1 MWKLGSPSSSPEI
14 QALQL
19 ENHQLRSQMELLYDW
34 LSSEKYFREQKEIFG
49 EGIPK
54 EKLEKRSK
62 EIKNLL
68 QQEAKALFGRII
80 YRDPSSWSSSVW
92 INVGEENNASYGQ
105 TIVAKNSPVVSGTSL
120 VGVVEYVG
128 KQESRV
134 RLITDS
140 GLKTAVRAVRG
151 SIQDREMVSLI
162 HQLKERLQKHPEW
175 KNDPV
180 LESLRKLEGKLPVGW
195 QDTYLAKGEVHGSNA
210 PYFRTL
216 KSNLKGIGF
225 NCEFPDSEGPAR
237 DLRSGMIIQVGDSL
251 LTSGLD
257 GVFPPGL
264 KVAIVSRIDPLRE
277 GAFAYDLEASP
288 AAGNLSDI
296 SSIFVL
302 PPVSQE

>member
-1 MWKLGSPSSSPEI
+1 MWKLAASSSSQEI
-14 QALQL
+14 QSLQL
-19 ENHQLRSQMELLYDW
+19 ENHQLRSQLELLYEW
-34 LSSEKYFREQKEIFG
+34 LSSEKYFKEQKETFG
-49 EGIPK
+49 EGVPK
-54 EKLEKRSK
+54 EKRSK
-62 EIKNLL
+62 EIKDLL

-80 YRDPSSWSSSVW
+80 YRDPSAWSSSVW
-92 INVGEENNASYGQ
+92 INIGEENNISYGQ
-105 TIVAKNSPVVSGTSL
+105 TIVAKNSPVVSGACL

-151 SIQDREMVSLI
+151 SIQERETVALI

-175 KNDPV
+175 KNDSA
-180 LESLRKLEGKLPVGW
+180 LENLRKLEAKIPIGW
-195 QDTYLAKGEVHGSNA
+195 KDTYLAKGEVHGSSS

-216 KSNLKGIGF
+216 KSHLKGIGF
-225 NCEFPDSEGPAR
+225 NCEFPDEEGPMR
-237 DLRSGMIIQVGDSL
+237 DLRTGAIIQEGDLL

-264 KVAIVSRIDPLRE
+264 KVAVVNRIEPLRE
-277 GAFAYDLEASP
+277 GAFSYELEATP

-296 SSIFVL
+296 SSVFVL